1 MQISTRHNKSLDR
14 RPRSKSQM
22 VPSGF
27 GASPVNSV
35 VRPTRDDRGESKCS
49 RCGSKKRAEAN
60 QTAKER
66 ARSNNHMQRSVGSEF
81 LNVAS
86 VPLPAP
92 ADVKR

>member
-1 MQISTRHNKSLDR
+1 MRMQR
-14 RPRSKSQM
+14 RPRSESLI
-22 VPSGF
+22 VP
-27 GASPVNSV
+27 PVPHAAPLMRS

-66 ARSNNHMQRSVGSEF
+66 ARSNNHMQRSAGSEF

-92 ADVKR
+92 ADVER